1 LADPAGISAEKSV
14 SHDSDKTIWQV
25 FNLINLAVIVY
36 DNKNQHYTLNQHAKT
51 LLSIEGERAV
61 KKDVFS
67 NLVLRD
73 FSNDEVVSV
82 GQLFSSDI
90 TTVLLGSEPTSRL
103 LNINHAVVDDS
114 VTMITLEQ
122 DHTFTEQYNFDHI
135 ISKISTKLIDI
146 QNDNIDQQ
154 INFALKA
161 IGTVLKADRSYLF
174 EFNTDNETITNTHEW
189 VNTGII
195 ACKDRL
201 QNVPKVE
208 LPYFFEVMNQSHLFQ
223 VNDIEQLP
231 TKADAEKAEF
241 KEQSIQSVLC
251 IGLRFDDELVGFIG
265 CDCVKTKRNW
275 NKIDLIRIKLVGEII
290 NNALKNI
297 NYKKKLQLTQQQLV
311 SANIKLNK
319 LANTDALTNIAN
331 RRFFDTTLKS
341 EIKRCARHHQPISLI
356 MCDIDFFKRYN
367 DNYGHQKGDD
377 ALKQV
382 ARALKNVCKREGDI
396 AARYGGEEFTI
407 ILPASNKEQCHEFAL
422 LIQQKINALN
432 ILHEFSSAAP
442 HITLSFGCFTSYP
455 KADTNTQT
463 IIKSADIAL
472 YNAKK
477 AGRNQICTFE

>member
-1 LADPAGISAEKSV
+1 M
-14 SHDSDKTIWQV
+14 SHDSNNTIWQI
-25 FNLINLAVIVY
+25 FNLINLAVIAY
-36 DNKNQHYTLNQHAKT
+36 DNKTHHYTLNQQAKT
-51 LLSIEGERAV
+51 LLNINSDDAV
-61 KKDVFS
+61 SNDVF
-67 NLVLRD
+67 NNITLRD
-73 FSNDEVVSV
+73 FNDDTVITIE
-82 GQLFSSDI
+82 QLFSSNI
-90 TTVLLGSEPTSRL
+90 TAVLLECEFSPQL
-103 LNINHAVVDDS
+103 LNVNHSIVNDS
-114 VTMITLEQ
+114 VSMITLEQ
-122 DHTFTEQYNFDHI
+122 DRTLTEQYNFDQI

-208 LPYFFEVMNQSHLFQ
+208 LPYFFEIMNESHLFQ

-241 KEQSIQSVLC
+241 KEQNIQSVLC
-251 IGLRFDDELVGFIG
+251 IGLRFDEELVGFIG

-275 NKIDLIRIKLVGEII
+275 SKIDLIRIKLVGEII

-297 NYKKKLQLTQQQLV
+297 NYKKKLQLTQQQLIN
-311 SANIKLNK
+311 ANIKLNK

-331 RRFFDTTLKS
+331 RRFFDATLKS
-341 EIKRCARHHQPISLI
+341 EIKRCARHNQPVSLI
-356 MCDIDFFKRYN
+356 ICDIDFFKRYN

-382 ARALKNVCKREGDI
+382 ASALSSLCKREGDL
-396 AARYGGEEFTI
+396 AARYGGEEFAI
-407 ILPASNKEQCHEFAL
+407 ILPFTGLEQCEHFTT
-422 LIQQKINALN
+422 LIQQKIKSLKIA
-432 ILHEFSSAAP
+432 HDYSSVSNKLTISIGYTTCLVTKASTSE
-442 HITLSFGCFTSYP
+442 TLI
-455 KADTNTQT
+455 KVAD
-463 IIKSADIAL
+463 KAL
-472 YNAKK
+472 YLAKDS
-477 AGRNQICTFE
+477 GRNKACTFEE

>member
-1 LADPAGISAEKSV
+1 MAGPAGISAEKSV

-36 DNKNQHYTLNQHAKT
+36 DNKNQHYTLNQHAKA
-51 LLSIEGERAV
+51 LLSIEGESAV

-90 TTVLLGSEPTSRL
+90 TTVLLGSEPTSQL

-208 LPYFFEVMNQSHLFQ
+208 LPYFFEVMNESHLFQ
-223 VNDIEQLP
+223 VNDTEQLP

-265 CDCVKTKRNW
+265 CDCVKTKRHW
-275 NKIDLIRIKLVGEII
+275 SKIDLIRIKLVGEII

-297 NYKKKLQLTQQQLV
+297 VTIQPH
-311 SANIKLNK
+311 
-319 LANTDALTNIAN
+319 
-331 RRFFDTTLKS
+331 LK
-341 EIKRCARHHQPISLI
+341 
-356 MCDIDFFKRYN
+356 
-367 DNYGHQKGDD
+367 
-377 ALKQV
+377 
-382 ARALKNVCKREGDI
+382 
-396 AARYGGEEFTI
+396 
-407 ILPASNKEQCHEFAL
+407 
-422 LIQQKINALN
+422 
-432 ILHEFSSAAP
+432 
-442 HITLSFGCFTSYP
+442 
-455 KADTNTQT
+455 
-463 IIKSADIAL
+463 
-472 YNAKK
+472 
-477 AGRNQICTFE
+477 